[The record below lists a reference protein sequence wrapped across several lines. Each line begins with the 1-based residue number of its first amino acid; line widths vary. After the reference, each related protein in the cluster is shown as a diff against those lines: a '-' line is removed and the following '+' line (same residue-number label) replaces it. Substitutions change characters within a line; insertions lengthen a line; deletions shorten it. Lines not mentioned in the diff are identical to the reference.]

1 MPASLT
7 KYRQAQ
13 AIYET
18 LDGWEN
24 LPDKIWEK
32 GFDALPETLKKYIS
46 FIEEQVSCP
55 VKIVSVGP
63 QRHET
68 IIR

>member
-7 KYRQAQ
+7 TFRKARP
-13 AIYET
+13 IYKSVSCW
-18 LDGWEN
+18 DS
-24 LPDKIWEK
+24 LPDEVWKK
-32 GFDALPETLKKYIS
+32 GFKSLPRSLKDYIR
-46 FIEEQVSCP
+46 FIEDEVNCRVS
-55 VKIVSVGP
+55 IVSVGP

>member
-1 MPASLT
+1 M
-7 KYRQAQ
+7 
-13 AIYET
+13 
-18 LDGWEN
+18 
-24 LPDKIWEK
+24 
-32 GFDALPETLKKYIS
+32 PETLKDYIA
-46 FIEEQVSCP
+46 FIERQVDCP

>member
-1 MPASLT
+1 
-7 KYRQAQ
+7 
-13 AIYET
+13 
-18 LDGWEN
+18 
-24 LPDKIWEK
+24 
-32 GFDALPETLKKYIS
+32 LKKYIS

>member
-7 KYRQAQ
+7 TFRKAKP
-13 AIYET
+13 IYKT
-18 LDGWEN
+18 IPCWDS
-24 LPDKIWEK
+24 LPEKVWEK
-32 GFDALPETLKKYIS
+32 GFKSLPDSLKNYID
-46 FIEEQVSCP
+46 FIEDEVNCDVS
-55 VKIVSVGP
+55 IVSVGP